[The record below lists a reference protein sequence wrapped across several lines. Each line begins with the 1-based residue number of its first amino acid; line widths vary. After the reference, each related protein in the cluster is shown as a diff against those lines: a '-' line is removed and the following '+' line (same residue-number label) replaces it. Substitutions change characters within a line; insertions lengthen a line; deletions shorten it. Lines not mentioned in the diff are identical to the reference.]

1 MSEERLKRRRSMA
14 YLTSSETPA
23 TRMFTM
29 LPNASVACRNV
40 ATVLSG
46 LSQACRHF
54 LAVVVVVVIKSIMS
68 TGCLC
73 AAFLPKVLGGGLILY
88 AVKMALYQM
97 NI

>member
-1 MSEERLKRRRSMA
+1 
-14 YLTSSETPA
+14 
-23 TRMFTM
+23 M